1 MVIEISEPELDTY
14 NCRCWKLFGGLEVKI
29 SVDEL
34 QTVFPVNNLFCRT
47 QQNKDGIYFLGGK
60 KVCRISKKPNFLY
73 PKQ

>member
-34 QTVFPVNNLFCRT
+34 QTVFPVNN
-47 QQNKDGIYFLGGK
+47 
-60 KVCRISKKPNFLY
+60 
-73 PKQ
+73 